1 MYKLLVIVTCIVVL
15 TIHWTEFSEIV
26 NLIGYIKYLTKILE
40 TTTNIITEVKE

>member
-26 NLIGYIKYLTKILE
+26 NLTKILE
-40 TTTNIITEVKE
+40 ISHNIITEVKE